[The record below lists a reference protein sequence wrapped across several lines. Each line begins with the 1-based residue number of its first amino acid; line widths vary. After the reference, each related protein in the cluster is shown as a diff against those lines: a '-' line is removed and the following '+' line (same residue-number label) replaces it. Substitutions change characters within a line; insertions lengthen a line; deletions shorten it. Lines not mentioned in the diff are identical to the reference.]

1 MDPRPRVL
9 LVEDDARLAS
19 LMSEFFAAEGFDLM
33 VEPRGDRAVDRVL
46 AERPD
51 LVILDWMLPGED
63 GLSVCRRLRPRYGGP
78 VLMLTAR
85 ADEIDQVVGLEVG
98 ADDYVTKPASP
109 RLLAARA
116 RALLR
121 RHAAPPSPPAFVDG
135 DLRIDPAT
143 REVTVNG
150 APVELSTAEYD
161 LLWLLAENAG
171 RVLSRDQ
178 ILSALRGVE
187 YDGLDRS
194 IDVRVSKLRQQLG
207 DDPRHPARIK
217 TVRGMGY
224 LFARR
229 GR

>member
-9 LVEDDARLAS
+9 LVEDDPRLAS

-46 AERPD
+46 SERPD

-143 REVTVNG
+143 REVTVGG

-178 ILSALRGVE
+178 ILNALRGVE